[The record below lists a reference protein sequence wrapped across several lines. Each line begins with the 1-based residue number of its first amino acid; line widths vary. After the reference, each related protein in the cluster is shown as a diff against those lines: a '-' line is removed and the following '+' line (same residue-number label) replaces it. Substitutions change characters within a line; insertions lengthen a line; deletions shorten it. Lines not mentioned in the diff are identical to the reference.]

1 MWRVWSSERGQATE
15 PPLPTFII
23 IGAQKSAT
31 RWLRQNLGRHP
42 DIFTVRREVKYFNH
56 PKRVDLLGAEW
67 YRAQFEG
74 WAGEPVTGEA
84 TPGYMMLG
92 HRPPEVASRIKATVP
107 DVRLI
112 ALLRNPVDRAYS
124 AFVHHQREERIHP
137 RAQLVD
143 TVRSCEPEDDWMGI
157 VAGGWYAA
165 SLGPFLDLFGEHL
178 LVLLHDEIASKPRQ
192 VYARA
197 ACHVGASPDFA
208 PPTLAEVIFSNRGE
222 GGAAVGVSAAERR
235 ELFDAYFREDVDRL
249 ERMLGRDLSMWRPPV
264 PPG

>member
-1 MWRVWSSERGQATE
+1 MWHVQTPERELATK
-15 PPLPTFII
+15 PPFPTFII
-23 IGAQKSAT
+23 IGAQKCAT

-42 DIFTVRREVKYFNH
+42 DIFTVPREVKYFNH
-56 PKRVDLLGAEW
+56 SKRVDLLGAKW
-67 YRAQFEG
+67 YRGQFEG

-137 RAQLVD
+137 RAQLVE
-143 TVRSCEPEDDWMGI
+143 TVRRCEPENDWMGI

-165 SLGPFLDLFGEHL
+165 SLGPFLDLFGDHL
-178 LVLLHDEIASKPRQ
+178 LVLLHDDIVSNPPQ

-197 ACHVGASPDFA
+197 ICHVGASPGFV
-208 PPTLAEVIFSNRGE
+208 PPTLAEVVFSNLGE
-222 GGAAVGVSAAERR
+222 GGAAVGLSPAERR
-235 ELFDAYFREDVDRL
+235 QLFHDYYREDVDRL
-249 ERMLGRDLSMWRPPV
+249 ERMLGRDLSMWRRV
-264 PPG
+264 PPS